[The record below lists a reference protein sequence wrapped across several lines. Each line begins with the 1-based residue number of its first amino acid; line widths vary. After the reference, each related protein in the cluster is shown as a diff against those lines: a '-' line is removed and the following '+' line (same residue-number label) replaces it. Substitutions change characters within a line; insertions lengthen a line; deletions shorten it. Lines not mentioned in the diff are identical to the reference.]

1 MFPKFQ
7 FHRLGL
13 CQEASEE
20 SPAPSGAGPAES
32 APAVEAAT
40 TAPQTP
46 EVKVGVVETVKAIVS
61 GAEGNARTIAGLNL
75 QIQQL
80 TTERDTALQQ
90 IAGLQTQVANL
101 TADNT
106 RLSAEARSVEDAIA
120 GIGIPQAQ
128 LPAQA
133 PAGAAPAMTA
143 AELSAAAEAEPDP
156 AKKGKLARQSM
167 ELLRLESKAASGG
180 KN

>member
-1 MFPKFQ
+1 MLKFQ

-13 CQEASEE
+13 CEEASEE

-46 EVKVGVVETVKAIVS
+46 EVKVGMVETVKAIVS
-61 GAEGNARTIAGLNL
+61 GAEGNARTIAGLNV

-80 TTERDTALQQ
+80 TAERDTALQQ
-90 IAGLQTQVANL
+90 IAGFQTELARL
-101 TADNT
+101 TTENARLAADH
-106 RLSAEARSVEDAIA
+106 RSVEDAIA

-133 PAGAAPAMTA
+133 PAGAAPADTIEELQSQLSTLSDPVRKGEIVAKLRVLRTA
-143 AELSAAAEAEPDP
+143 ES
-156 AKKGKLARQSM
+156 AKK
-167 ELLRLESKAASGG
+167 
-180 KN
+180 N